1 MLASRSYQ
9 CEGLTLNK
17 STLGEAD
24 LLVTLFTR
32 DQGKVRA
39 VGRGARRSTSKL
51 VGHLEP
57 LTQGQFSMSHGK
69 SLDYINQVQIT
80 ESFAGIKGD
89 LEAVTKALYVVELVD
104 GFGAEA
110 NANPALFA
118 LAVDTLHAIQQHPD
132 SEWPLRYFE
141 IHLLAVSGLMPELYQ
156 CVECNQTLSPGQ
168 HRFSPSVGGT
178 LCPVCQPENA
188 YVRPLSLRALKVLRL
203 IHRGPMADVL
213 SLKTD
218 RSLTEELKSITGGT
232 VSYWLEREIRSKSFL
247 DQLQRESR
255 SQVYT

>member
-1 MLASRSYQ
+1 MPVPRSYL
-9 CEGLTLNK
+9 CEALTLKK

-24 LLVTLFTR
+24 LLITLFTR

-39 VGRGARRSTSKL
+39 VAKGARRSTSNL

-57 LTQGQFSMSHGK
+57 LTQGRFSMSHGK
-69 SLDYINQVQIT
+69 TLDYINQVQTT

-89 LEAVTKALYVVELVD
+89 LGAVTKALYVAELVD

-110 NANPALFA
+110 DPNPDLFT
-118 LAVDTLHAIQQHPD
+118 LAVDTLHAIQQQPD
-132 SEWPLRYFE
+132 SEWPLRFFE
-141 IHLLAVSGLMPELYQ
+141 MHLLAVSGLMPELYR
-156 CVECNQTLSPGQ
+156 CVECSKTLSPGE
-168 HRFSPSVGGT
+168 HRFSPSEGGT
-178 LCPVCQPENA
+178 LCPLCQPEKA

-213 SLKTD
+213 SLRVDDTLAD
-218 RSLTEELKSITGGT
+218 ELKFLTGGT

-247 DQLQRESR
+247 DQLQREAR
-255 SQVYT
+255 GQVYT

>member
-1 MLASRSYQ
+1 MPAPRSYH
-9 CEGLTLNK
+9 CEGLTLKK

-24 LLVTLFTR
+24 LLVTIFTR
-32 DQGKVRA
+32 EQGKVRA
-39 VGRGARRSTSKL
+39 VAKGARRSTSKL

-57 LTQGQFSMSHGK
+57 LTQSRFSMSRGK

-80 ESFAGIKGD
+80 ESFAEIKGD
-89 LEAVTKALYVVELVD
+89 LEALTKALYVAELVD

-110 NANPALFA
+110 NPNPALFS
-118 LAVDTLHAIQQHPD
+118 LAVETLHAIQQQPE
-132 SEWPLRYFE
+132 SEWPLRFFE

-156 CVECNQTLSPGQ
+156 CVECRQTLTPGE

-178 LCPVCQPENA
+178 LCSVCQPEKA
-188 YVRPLSLRALKVLRL
+188 HVRPLSLRALKVLRL

-218 RSLTEELKSITGGT
+218 DSLSEELKSLTGGT

-255 SQVYT
+255 RQVYT

>member
-1 MLASRSYQ
+1 MPAPRSYH
-9 CEGLTLNK
+9 CEGLTLKK

-24 LLVTLFTR
+24 LLITLFTR
-32 DQGKVRA
+32 EQGKVRA
-39 VGRGARRSTSKL
+39 VAKGARRSTSKL

-57 LTQGQFSMSHGK
+57 LTQGRFSMSHGK
-69 SLDYINQVQIT
+69 NLDYINQAQVT
-80 ESFAGIKGD
+80 ESFAEIKGD
-89 LEAVTKALYVVELVD
+89 LGALTKALYVAELVD

-110 NANPALFA
+110 NPNPALFT
-118 LAVDTLHAIQQHPD
+118 LAVDTLHAIMQHPE
-132 SEWPLRYFE
+132 SEWPLRFFE

-156 CVECNQTLSPGQ
+156 CVECRQTLTPGE

-178 LCPVCQPENA
+178 LCTVCQPEKA
-188 YVRPLSLRALKVLRL
+188 HVRPLSLRALKVLRL

-218 RSLTEELKSITGGT
+218 ESLSEELKSLTGGT

-255 SQVYT
+255 RQVYT